1 MASVKKEGG
10 PLLATL
16 VKNDKGPTVKAAAI
30 DRLAEYGKKEYT
42 DLFLAAVNDSSYTV
56 AGNALNALIS
66 VDPEA
71 GAPIVKKFA
80 GTPMKGVLQSVV
92 MNEILKSGDE
102 SMADKI
108 IGDFAAMPLSQGKF
122 EALNGLSTYLSAIK
136 NIEKIKW
143 GVDEVVKF
151 REKVPENFRNQT
163 DPFINGM
170 VMKGILAAKG
180 KQLKET
186 PDDKAL
192 AELVEYIKAKLPEGD
207 KKGF

>member
-1 MASVKKEGG
+1 
-10 PLLATL
+10 
-16 VKNDKGPTVKAAAI
+16 
-30 DRLAEYGKKEYT
+30 
-42 DLFLAAVNDSSYTV
+42 
-56 AGNALNALIS
+56 
-66 VDPEA
+66 
-71 GAPIVKKFA
+71 
-80 GTPMKGVLQSVV
+80 
-92 MNEILKSGDE
+92 
-102 SMADKI
+102 
-108 IGDFAAMPLSQGKF
+108 MPLSQEKF

-143 GVDEVVKF
+143 GVEEVVKF

-170 VMKGILAAKG
+170 VLKGILAAKG

-192 AELVEYIKAKLPEGD
+192 AELVEFIKSKLPEGD